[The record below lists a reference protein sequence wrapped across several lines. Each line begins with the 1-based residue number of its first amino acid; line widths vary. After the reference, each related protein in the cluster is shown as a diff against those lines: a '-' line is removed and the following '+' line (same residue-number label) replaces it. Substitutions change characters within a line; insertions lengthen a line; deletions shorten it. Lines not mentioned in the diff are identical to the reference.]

1 MAVLELSNKKIGSK
15 GKLEI
20 KAKGERSA
28 ELYILG
34 DIVATVGDKW
44 SQEDKCPMEVVKFL
58 EEIEDKDKLYI
69 YINSGGGDAFAGKSI
84 YESLKRSKA
93 YKIAHID
100 GMAASAATMP
110 LFAADEIIA
119 PEGSLTMMHDPWTI
133 AIGNA
138 TDLRKTAETM
148 EKLEESYAQIYE
160 SRLKSGAN
168 VDIRQKMHEEWWIS
182 GKELAELFENVKAE
196 EAKAAACASEMFEN
210 YKKVPE
216 NVTIVRTEENKKK
229 KEKEKLMLMIEAI

>member
-1 MAVLELSNKKIGSK
+1 MAVLELLSQKTGSK

-34 DIVATVGDKW
+34 DIVATIGDKW
-44 SQEDKCPMEVVKFL
+44 SQEDKCPMEVVEFL
-58 EEIEDKDKLYI
+58 KEIEDKDELYI

-148 EKLEESYAQIYE
+148 EKFEESYAQIYE
-160 SRLKSGAN
+160 SRLKDGVN

-182 GKELAELFENVKAE
+182 GKELAELFENVKTE
-196 EAKAAACASEMFEN
+196 ETKAAACASAMFEN
-210 YKKVPE
+210 YKKIPE
-216 NVTIVRTEENKKK
+216 NVIGFNNKKEE
-229 KEKEKLMLMIEAI
+229 EKRKLMLMIEAI

>member
-1 MAVLELSNKKIGSK
+1 MAVLELLSQKTGSK

-34 DIVATVGDKW
+34 DIVATIGDKW
-44 SQEDKCPMEVVKFL
+44 SQEDKCPMEVVEFL
-58 EEIEDKDKLYI
+58 KEIEDKDELYI

-93 YKIAHID
+93 HKIAHID

-148 EKLEESYAQIYE
+148 EKFEESYAQIYE

-182 GKELAELFENVKAE
+182 GKELAELFENVKTE
-196 EAKAAACASEMFEN
+196 ETKAAACASAMFEN
-210 YKKVPE
+210 YKRVPAGVIE
-216 NVTIVRTEENKKK
+216 PNDKKAA
-229 KEKEKLMLMIEAI
+229 EKRKLMLMIEAI